1 MSNKVYS
8 FTKVEKRRTKSG
20 IYALAAGIISLAVLA
35 FLIGL
40 GIYRGGQM
48 SHSLYNNDRE
58 YCGGGDFITG
68 PFQNRCG
75 WKVSLFRMPDMCCFC
90 STPRHCFP
98 DWHIEGYFIET
109 EREKGDRRSIF
120 DGTISSCHGTYP

>member
-48 SHSLYNNDRE
+48 SGPVCLIPY
-58 YCGGGDFITG
+58 ITMIG
-68 PFQNRCG
+68 
-75 WKVSLFRMPDMCCFC
+75 
-90 STPRHCFP
+90 
-98 DWHIEGYFIET
+98 
-109 EREKGDRRSIF
+109 SIV
-120 DGTISSCHGTYP
+120 GAAISSRDRSRTDVAGKYLYSGCRICVVSAVLHGIVFLIGILKVIL